1 MLNRDDLKTEVAT
14 IGAADANVGS
24 AIPQNMR
31 RFIYAIKAINIFNG
45 ANLLTIGKRE
55 NGAGAT
61 TIIDYVQ
68 AANQYDMWKD
78 PDELLEDSAPIC
90 GAILTI
96 IPSASPVIPA
106 PAAILTVRV
115 TSSVLGAAIAIAC
128 AISFTSLFY
137 LAAIDLGVG
146 LQPEKGK
153 GG

>member
-68 AANQYDMWKD
+68 AANQYDIWKD
-78 PDELLEDSAPIC
+78 PDELKEDSAPLYIVE
-90 GAILTI
+90 GAGAAGASYLRAEAGGASFYFTI
-96 IPSASPVIPA
+96 WYIDA
-106 PAAILTVRV
+106 PA
-115 TSSVLGAAIAIAC
+115 
-128 AISFTSLFY
+128 
-137 LAAIDLGVG
+137 
-146 LQPEKGK
+146 
-153 GG
+153 